1 MHLKLQAWQKC
12 SIKLLRNYVG
22 ADVAQTK
29 SAAEMLNKIA
39 QYQIQCLCSFN
50 YTQSKNVMK
59 NPIATC
65 GTEAAEATFML
76 QLQRKTAQL

>member
-12 SIKLLRNYVG
+12 SIKLPRNYVG

-50 YTQSKNVMK
+50 YTQSNNAMK

-65 GTEAAEATFML
+65 GTGAAEATFML

>member
-1 MHLKLQAWQKC
+1 MLMHLKLQAWQKC

-39 QYQIQCLCSFN
+39 
-50 YTQSKNVMK
+50 
-59 NPIATC
+59 
-65 GTEAAEATFML
+65 
-76 QLQRKTAQL
+76 